1 MKGDFNMCLLYR
13 LYYKDQYFIIFII
26 RYMKLFLK
34 VKKKKEQTV
43 LSVLGKELLARA
55 TLGHMA
61 DQGHSFSG
69 GQ

>member
-1 MKGDFNMCLLYR
+1 MFTVPTLLQR
-13 LYYKDQYFIIFII
+13 SIFYYFYNQIYEIIFES
-26 RYMKLFLK
+26 
-34 VKKKKEQTV
+34 KKKKEQTV